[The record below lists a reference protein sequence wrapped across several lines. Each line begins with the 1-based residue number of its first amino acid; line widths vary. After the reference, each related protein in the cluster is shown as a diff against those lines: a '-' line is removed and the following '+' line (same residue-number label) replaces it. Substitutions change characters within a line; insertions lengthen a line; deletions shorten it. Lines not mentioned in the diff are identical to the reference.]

1 MSSGCFKGD
10 SWVFQGSFKG
20 VSLKLR
26 GFQECLKV
34 VPRLFQGGLFH
45 EVSQGCFKGM

>member
-1 MSSGCFKGD
+1 M
-10 SWVFQGSFKG
+10 FQKCLQG
-20 VSLKLR
+20 VSRVIHGCVKVVSRVLR